1 MAHAWVQTF
10 DTQYDAFRAYCEIYP
25 DNPVLLVDTY
35 NTLKAASPTPFAP
48 SMMCSSPGD

>member
-35 NTLKAASPTPFAP
+35 NTLKTGVPDAIRAFNEVLKPR
-48 SMMCSSPGD
+48 G